1 MCASLGHRWG
11 VCTLADQAD
20 IKAGCGQA
28 GAHGSGACRR
38 AGSLTLGRL
47 KQLCERLFRLPA
59 ARQALAVAGAGGAAA
74 RPLDGGDDRDL
85 VFVGLQVGFGSPTP
99 GHRRGASRWAPHC
112 SGDAGAGSAV
122 LAGAMLA
129 CRRAPLQRRRGG
141 HGLLPCAM
149 PCERAA
155 QLSYTCSAGVKTTHA
170 CCIPAGTAAG
180 DRPTLPAGP

>member
-85 VFVGLQVGFGSPTP
+85 AFLGLQVGFGSPTP
-99 GHRRGASRWAPHC
+99 ALRSPTPGCRRGPSRWAPITAATL
-112 SGDAGAGSAV
+112 GWQ
-122 LAGAMLA
+122 
-129 CRRAPLQRRRGG
+129 RRAGFGRVGVPA
-141 HGLLPCAM
+141 CA
-149 PCERAA
+149 
-155 QLSYTCSAGVKTTHA
+155 SVKVTGR
-170 CCIPAGTAAG
+170 IGQF
-180 DRPTLPAGP
+180 R